1 VGRSGA
7 EGAMAKE
14 AGNINKS
21 LLTLGRV
28 INALAMNEPHI
39 PYRDSKLTR
48 LTSEALGGVCKTSF
62 VATITPSAG
71 DVSET
76 LSTLR
81 YAKNAMEA
89 LNVSQLPLWKQNEIM
104 VEHLTRKCAALEYEM
119 KEEED
124 RHRVSAFC
132 SPFCVLG

>member
-1 VGRSGA
+1 
-7 EGAMAKE
+7 MAKE

-28 INALAMNEPHI
+28 INALASNESHI

-62 VATITPSAG
+62 IATITCAG
-71 DVSET
+71 TDLSET
-76 LSTLR
+76 MSTLR

-89 LNVSQLPLWKQNEIM
+89 LNISQVCILLYRSLGRFAMLSLVLWLFHQGTSNLICRAVFLVKYFI
-104 VEHLTRKCAALEYEM
+104 
-119 KEEED
+119 
-124 RHRVSAFC
+124 
-132 SPFCVLG
+132 CVY

>member
-1 VGRSGA
+1 MLECLQHSALTLVDLAGSESVARSGA

-28 INALAMNEPHI
+28 INALASNESHI

-62 VATITPSAG
+62 IATITCAG
-71 DVSET
+71 TDLSET
-76 LSTLR
+76 MSTLR

-89 LNVSQLPLWKQNEIM
+89 LNISQ
-104 VEHLTRKCAALEYEM
+104 V
-119 KEEED
+119 
-124 RHRVSAFC
+124 C
-132 SPFCVLG
+132 SLAYF